1 MADNT
6 IYMKE
11 KDSYPKDKKPYHEL
25 VTRVYFSGRP
35 ETAKT
40 ARLKMSKPLVKKVE
54 GPFDEENK
62 LIETTEVG
70 KTYIFKATE
79 FEKSTLSPIK
89 NIWWAEQ
96 IDEGEI
102 CDLETNK
109 DNLYLDDDKNV
120 CFKYK
125 IETEKPIRIYAYGS
139 KPLEEISVLVNKV
152 IKETILIV
160 GTEQHSTNSANKL
173 MFPAQAVREV
183 RENFSDTP
191 VLEVLIFK
199 DGYTENQLKAF
210 SNAVLFFNKEA
221 RIIEINEVE
230 ELINFI
236 NEGTTNSNKNST
248 YRNSRKISEIKV
260 FAHGYVRDKT
270 NEGVIAFGLD
280 GKNANKQ
287 ELDNKVFN
295 KIDKNVFLTNN
306 ESHFYSYACRTGI
319 GVSSEIVN
327 DPLKSNSLAQK
338 ISNHSQIIVHAYM
351 KRSLYADT
359 WGTQNHRDTYISDN
373 DKGESFIENLKTDI
387 KDMIADDPND
397 MNSFALYIATEK
409 NIDGAIWNTQ
419 GAYLPVKAGDY
430 PKGIP
435 NSYETYK
442 PE

>member
-109 DNLYLDDDKNV
+109 DNLYLDDNKNV

-139 KPLEEISVLVNKV
+139 KPLEEISILVNKEV
-152 IKETILIV
+152 IKETIIIV

-183 RENFSDTP
+183 RENFSDNP
-191 VLEVLIFK
+191 DLEVLIFK
-199 DGYTENQLKAF
+199 DGYTSRQLKAF
-210 SNAVLFFNKEA
+210 SDAVLFFNKDA
-221 RIIEINEVE
+221 RVIEINNVE
-230 ELINFI
+230 ELIN
-236 NEGTTNSNKNST
+236 
-248 YRNSRKISEIKV
+248 
-260 FAHGYVRDKT
+260 
-270 NEGVIAFGLD
+270 
-280 GKNANKQ
+280 
-287 ELDNKVFN
+287 
-295 KIDKNVFLTNN
+295 
-306 ESHFYSYACRTGI
+306 
-319 GVSSEIVN
+319 
-327 DPLKSNSLAQK
+327 
-338 ISNHSQIIVHAYM
+338 
-351 KRSLYADT
+351 
-359 WGTQNHRDTYISDN
+359 
-373 DKGESFIENLKTDI
+373 
-387 KDMIADDPND
+387 
-397 MNSFALYIATEK
+397 
-409 NIDGAIWNTQ
+409 
-419 GAYLPVKAGDY
+419 
-430 PKGIP
+430 
-435 NSYETYK
+435 
-442 PE
+442 